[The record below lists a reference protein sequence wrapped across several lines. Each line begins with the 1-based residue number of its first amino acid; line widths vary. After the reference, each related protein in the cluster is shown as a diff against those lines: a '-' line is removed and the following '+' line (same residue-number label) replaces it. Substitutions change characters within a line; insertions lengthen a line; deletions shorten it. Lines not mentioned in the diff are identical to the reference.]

1 MENKYVSFEVYR
13 PVKSPTEKGEYM
25 GKTPNLEQA
34 RRAADAVG
42 GALYGITSDG
52 RKVLWTLSLASCV
65 RLSKPETSALR
76 SSIKEK
82 IMKFLICMPTGKD
95 GIQDDAVIRNAL
107 LTAVNRITLMD
118 EKSGEFEAGD
128 GNQNMVTFE
137 VSE

>member
-1 MENKYVSFEVYR
+1 MQAFTKIEIKWVIDELEAEMKQL
-13 PVKSPTEKGEYM
+13 KSLSAVETGAARSLYI
-25 GKTPNLEQA
+25 LRAEQL
-34 RRAADAVG
+34 DVISG
-42 GALYGITSDG
+42 
-52 RKVLWTLSLASCV
+52 SCV

>member
-1 MENKYVSFEVYR
+1 MQAFTKIEIKWVIDELEAEMKQL
-13 PVKSPTEKGEYM
+13 KSLSAVETGAARSLYLLRAEQLDVIS
-25 GKTPNLEQA
+25 GKL
-34 RRAADAVG
+34 RAA
-42 GALYGITSDG
+42 IE
-52 RKVLWTLSLASCV
+52 
-65 RLSKPETSALR
+65 PETSALR

-95 GIQDDAVIRNAL
+95 GIQDDAVIRDAL

>member
-1 MENKYVSFEVYR
+1 MQAFTKIEIKWVIDELEAEMKQLKSLSAVETGGRTFPVY
-13 PVKSPTEKGEYM
+13 PAG
-25 GKTPNLEQA
+25 PNN
-34 RRAADAVG
+34 
-42 GALYGITSDG
+42 
-52 RKVLWTLSLASCV
+52 WTLSLASCV

>member
-1 MENKYVSFEVYR
+1 
-13 PVKSPTEKGEYM
+13 
-25 GKTPNLEQA
+25 
-34 RRAADAVG
+34 
-42 GALYGITSDG
+42 
-52 RKVLWTLSLASCV
+52 
-65 RLSKPETSALR
+65 
-76 SSIKEK
+76 
-82 IMKFLICMPTGKD
+82 MKFLICMPYLVWDPADPDATPQFLMWMGKD

>member
-1 MENKYVSFEVYR
+1 MTTKTDFHAIQELREKYAPKVRGIVS
-13 PVKSPTEKGEYM
+13 GE
-25 GKTPNLEQA
+25 EA
-34 RRAADAVG
+34 
-42 GALYGITSDG
+42 
-52 RKVLWTLSLASCV
+52 
-65 RLSKPETSALR
+65 
-76 SSIKEK
+76 
-82 IMKFLICMPTGKD
+82 KD

>member
-1 MENKYVSFEVYR
+1 MYDVEKLVSVVCDY
-13 PVKSPTEKGEYM
+13 
-25 GKTPNLEQA
+25 L
-34 RRAADAVG
+34 DA
-42 GALYGITSDG
+42 
-52 RKVLWTLSLASCV
+52 
-65 RLSKPETSALR
+65 E
-76 SSIKEK
+76 KEK

>member
-1 MENKYVSFEVYR
+1 MMS
-13 PVKSPTEKGEYM
+13 KSWFPSS
-25 GKTPNLEQA
+25 A
-34 RRAADAVG
+34 
-42 GALYGITSDG
+42 II
-52 RKVLWTLSLASCV
+52 WTL
-65 RLSKPETSALR
+65 KETSALR

-95 GIQDDAVIRNAL
+95 GIQDDAVIRDAL

>member
-1 MENKYVSFEVYR
+1 MSRFEELDKL
-13 PVKSPTEKGEYM
+13 VKDGMMDKE
-25 GKTPNLEQA
+25 
-34 RRAADAVG
+34 AAD
-42 GALYGITSDG
+42 D
-52 RKVLWTLSLASCV
+52 
-65 RLSKPETSALR
+65 
-76 SSIKEK
+76 IKEK